1 MSTKFL
7 KIHPAD
13 NVYVALTDLKAGENI
28 SALDISLT
36 LPNDVQAKHKFV
48 EKALEADDEIT
59 MYGCLVG
66 KALKPIPKGGV
77 ISTHNVKHQSSEFSG
92 RTQSFHWNA
101 PD

>member
-28 SALDISLT
+28 SAPGLTLT

-48 EKALEADDEIT
+48 ETALKTDDEIT
-59 MYGCLVG
+59 MYGCLQG
-66 KALKPIPKGGV
+66 AHAD
-77 ISTHNVKHQSSEFSG
+77 SERWRDKHAQCK
-92 RTQSFHWNA
+92 T
-101 PD
+101 